1 MMKSKR
7 YVEYFQQDI
16 HLGIIY
22 DYSSTDILPKCSLL
36 PYPYDFTKYF

>member
-16 HLGIIY
+16 HLY

-36 PYPYDFTKYF
+36 IVTISL